1 MKNTCSTMMMF
12 SDTPSTIYLWLFL
25 LFAISPYN
33 PLLPSLSTNYI
44 PSKMMPIIYIYINRQ
59 VIENLAYQVNV
70 SADAG
75 NGAPTNEQITGY
87 MIDMIEAVADK
98 AGFT

>member
-1 MKNTCSTMMMF
+1 MRC
-12 SDTPSTIYLWLFL
+12 TICCFNATLISNL
-25 LFAISPYN
+25 LIHDDN
-33 PLLPSLSTNYI
+33 KTT
-44 PSKMMPIIYIYINRQ
+44 Q